1 MVNVETTFREAVK
14 ISHELGKKGS
24 YSFVVETF
32 SLLSGLQEADARN
45 SLYDYLFQ
53 RFSSSKELTIESF
66 IDSMLLLDD
75 TPQIKSSLTVVPE
88 KPVDEELREEV
99 EQEETTESILPTE
112 VTDFFK
118 QIGLQGLDE
127 EQAELFL
134 YRFQDVVAS
143 YIDDEDLLKIMVY
156 LFYTG
161 NFEPEKLSEGEV
173 EELRQ
178 IVSAFTSEPK
188 DLKEAKEEKS
198 NVKIG
203 AVTTLVAA
211 TLLFGIGGL
220 LVAGL
225 FLALSGQ
232 SDKDYA
238 SSKEDLTNDDAV
250 EKVKSGQSP
259 VDDSKKEEIQDKPQ
273 VPASEIKDKPKNLI
287 QAISNDLSSLKD
299 NIKSKVT
306 SAVEKGNQAIVSGYE
321 KTKDVI
327 SHPVETA
334 KKVGT
339 AVKDTVTSA
348 TDFSDT
354 TGGAVDDV
362 AKDEKSVTPDEQ
374 PVQPKSK
381 KKSSKKDKDLDPD
394 AYHKKYGECPDG
406 WVWDSDKNACVKN
419 SKKPKKESNELLSI
433 LIL

>member
-24 YSFVVETF
+24 YSFVIETF
-32 SLLSGLQEADARN
+32 SLLSGLQESDARN

-53 RFSSSKELTIESF
+53 QFSSSKDLTIESF
-66 IDSMLLLDD
+66 INKMILVDD
-75 TPQIKSSLTVVPE
+75 TPQIKSSLSVVPE
-88 KPVDEELREEV
+88 KPVDDELREE
-99 EQEETTESILPTE
+99 QEETNQSVLPTE
-112 VTDFFK
+112 ITEFFK

-134 YRFQDVVAS
+134 YRFKDVVSS
-143 YIDDEDLLKIMVY
+143 YIQDEDLLNIMVY

-161 NFEPEKLSEGEV
+161 NFEPEKLAEGEV

-178 IVSAFTSEPK
+178 IVESFTSKPK
-188 DLKEAKEEKS
+188 DLTEAKDDGKS

-203 AVTTLVAA
+203 AVTTLVAS

-232 SDKDYA
+232 SDKDYE
-238 SSKEDLTNDDAV
+238 SSKEDLTNDESK
-250 EKVKSGQSP
+250 EKIKSGKSP
-259 VDDSKKEEIQDKPQ
+259 IDDSKKEEIQDKPQ
-273 VPASEIKDKPKNLI
+273 VPASEIKDKPENLI
-287 QAISNDLSSLKD
+287 QAISNDFSSLKD
-299 NIKSKVT
+299 KIKSKVT

-321 KTKDVI
+321 KTKDVV
-327 SHPVETA
+327 SHPVDTA
-334 KKVGT
+334 KKVVDK
-339 AVKDTVTSA
+339 VKSA

-354 TGGAVDDV
+354 TGDALDDV
-362 AKDEKSVTPDEQ
+362 GKDEKSLTPDETQ
-374 PVQPKSK
+374 VKPK
-381 KKSSKKDKDLDPD
+381 KKSSKKDKQLDPD
-394 AYHKKYGECPDG
+394 AYHKEYGECPDG
-406 WVWDSDKNACVKN
+406 WMWDSDKNACVKKSK
-419 SKKPKKESNELLSI
+419 SKKPKKESIDLSI